1 MGVGMILVVPLENHR
16 AVESELKRRREKYY
30 RIGQI
35 RRGDPRKPQV
45 VFTGPWSLQD
55 GLPRV
60 SECNRH
66 LRGL

>member
-35 RRGDPRKPQV
+35 RRCDPPQTSSCLHGDPAGV
-45 VFTGPWSLQD
+45 DV
-55 GLPRV
+55 
-60 SECNRH
+60 
-66 LRGL
+66 LR